1 MRIAITIIVALVGAL
16 ASPASAQENPNV
28 VSCVAQVS
36 LRSVADGAP
45 AAVTFVNRTDGF
57 RSVMWIDYNGVPRQY
72 QDLNPGQEYAQ
83 QTFVGHPWMITD
95 GPGNC
100 LEIYMPPD
108 GDSVF
113 EITAPG
119 RNFGDE

>member
-1 MRIAITIIVALVGAL
+1 
-16 ASPASAQENPNV
+16 
-28 VSCVAQVS
+28 
-36 LRSVADGAP
+36 
-45 AAVTFVNRTDGF
+45 VTFVNRTDGF
-57 RSVMWIDYNGVPRQY
+57 RSVMWIDYNGVPREY
-72 QDLNPGQEYAQ
+72 QNLDPGQDYAQ

-100 LEIYMPPD
+100 LEIYMPPA